1 MAHIAPRL
9 PPAHASPRP
18 PREPVSATG
27 NAAVRLLLDISGE
40 ALQPGSV
47 GEADG
52 VGLLRTDFLFRGRAE
67 PPTREEQTA
76 AYTRMFAA
84 VPGRPLTVRV
94 LNARACEPAPP
105 APDAVDRHRSARRPA
120 PAGGPR
126 RDMLVEQLAAI
137 AAGAARTGADV
148 GVMAPMVST
157 PEEAGEFADLAR
169 AQGLTRAGVMVQV
182 PAAALLAD
190 RLLYEVDFVTVCA
203 TDLARYTMAVDRA
216 AHFPP
221 GLLDPWQ
228 PAVLSLI
235 GSVGLAG
242 QSLHVPVGVCGDAV
256 TDPLLALVLA
266 GLGVTSLSMAAPALP
281 AVRQALGRH
290 TPEECRRL
298 AGLALGAGSARA
310 REAVRAAARS
320 GGAGT
325 GPGGPPAGGRP
336 ATRRVRRAS

>member
-1 MAHIAPRL
+1 MAHIAPRSA
-9 PPAHASPRP
+9 PAPASPRP
-18 PREPVSATG
+18 PRAPVPAAGSS
-27 NAAVRLLLDISGE
+27 AVRLLLDISGDVLE
-40 ALQPGSV
+40 PACAD
-47 GEADG
+47 EADG
-52 VGLLRTDFLFRGRAE
+52 VGLLRTDFLFHGRAE
-67 PPTREEQTA
+67 PPAREEQTA

-84 VPGRPLTVRV
+84 VTGRAVTVRV
-94 LNARACEPAPP
+94 LNAGAGVAGPA
-105 APDAVDRHRSARRPA
+105 AAR
-120 PAGGPR
+120 PR
-126 RDMLVEQLAAI
+126 RAALVDQLAAL
-137 AAGAARTGADV
+137 AAAAARTGADV

-169 AQGLTRAGVMVQV
+169 SQGLTRAGVMVQV

-216 AHFPP
+216 ADFPP

-242 QSLHVPVGVCGDAV
+242 QSLQIPVGVCGDAV

-281 AVRQALGRH
+281 AVRDALGRH
-290 TPEECRRL
+290 TPEECRSL

-320 GGAGT
+320 RGTGA
-325 GPGGPPAGGRP
+325 GPGGSAAGGRP
-336 ATRRVRRAS
+336 AARWGRRAP